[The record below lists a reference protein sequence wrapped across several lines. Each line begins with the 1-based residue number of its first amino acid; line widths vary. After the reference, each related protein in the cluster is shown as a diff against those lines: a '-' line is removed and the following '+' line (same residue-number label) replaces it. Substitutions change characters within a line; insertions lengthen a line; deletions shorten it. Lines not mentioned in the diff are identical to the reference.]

1 MRLTTKSRYAVTA
14 MLGLA
19 LHKDTG
25 PVTLSDLSEKQG
37 ISLSYLEQ
45 LFASLRAKG
54 LVKGVRGPGGGY
66 YLGRSAE
73 EISVADIICAT
84 DEWVD
89 YTYHDRTQI
98 SKNDVKATGR
108 ELWSYLSWQLFDY
121 INEIKLSDIVNN
133 RSSYSSQDDE
143 EKIAA

>member
-19 LHKDTG
+19 LHKDR
-25 PVTLSDLSEKQG
+25 PLTLLDLSEKQG
-37 ISLSYLEQ
+37 ISISYLEQ
-45 LFASLRAKG
+45 LFAKLRAKG

-89 YTYHDRTQI
+89 YNFTQGARTF
-98 SKNDVKATGR
+98 SRSTDNTSRGM
-108 ELWSYLSWQLFDY
+108 WNNLSRNLFDY
-121 INEIKLSDIVNN
+121 LNDIKLSMIISDHPTHPSKEIG
-133 RSSYSSQDDE
+133 S
-143 EKIAA
+143 KIAA

>member
-19 LHKDTG
+19 LHKNKG
-25 PVTLSDLSEKQG
+25 PLTLAELSEKQG

-45 LFASLRAKG
+45 LFASLREQD
-54 LVKGVRGPGGGY
+54 LVRGVRGPGGGY

-73 EISVADIICAT
+73 EISIADIICAT

-89 YTYHDRTQI
+89 YTF
-98 SKNDVKATGR
+98 KNKPQSLPNDGIATSRG
-108 ELWSYLSWQLFDY
+108 LWNHLSRQLFDY
-121 INEIKLSDIVNN
+121 IDDIKLSDMIKDNA
-133 RSSYSSQDDE
+133 DDTSGQE
-143 EKIAA
+143 EGKIAA